1 MIKGIKLKSEHL
13 LTIREN
19 VKCKLQ
25 RILFG
30 EPEPLGGF
38 SQLTIILYIADQITK
53 LLDGA
58 RQRQKV
64 LRQLKSI
71 QLNKR
76 FHITLR

>member
-1 MIKGIKLKSEHL
+1 MKSEHL
-13 LTIREN
+13 LTIKKN

-30 EPEPLGGF
+30 EPEPLWGF
-38 SQLTIILYIADQITK
+38 SQLTRILYIADQITK

-58 RQRQKV
+58 RLIQKV
-64 LRQLKSI
+64 LGKLKSI

-76 FHITLR
+76 FHITLS